1 MSVREDAILGVILE
15 IKNGPL
21 AGKTIALVSG
31 QSVVIGRAPDRAQFA
46 IPHDNH
52 MSGVHFAVECGPS
65 GCRVIDRKDT
75 RYLFTLQFGNSR
87 EMG

>member
-1 MSVREDAILGVILE
+1 MLILQ
-15 IKNGPL
+15 IKAGPL
-21 AGKTIALVSG
+21 GGKQVTVANGRSI
-31 QSVVIGRAPDRAQFA
+31 VIGRAPDRGQFA
-46 IPHDNH
+46 IPHENH

-65 GCRVIDRKDT
+65 GGRVIDRKDT